1 MFLKVIRIKP
11 RSGAEHAL
19 AQSID
24 RLLIPMARSSTDLIQ
39 VYPGQRIDQA
49 TGEFV
54 FATVWTDEACA
65 RSFCAGG
72 APDEQ
77 RYLVESWSA
86 EIYEIFGVHGAAWLS
101 IEV

>member
-1 MFLKVIRIKP
+1 MFLKIIRIRP
-11 RSGAEHAL
+11 RLGAEHQL
-19 AQSID
+19 RQSIE
-24 RLLIPMARSSTDLIQ
+24 RLLIPMAQSSANLIQ

-54 FATVWTDEACA
+54 FATVWTDEARA

-77 RYLVESWSA
+77 RYLVESWAS
-86 EIYEIFGVHGAAWLS
+86 EVYEAFCIHGAAWLS
-101 IEV
+101 IDA